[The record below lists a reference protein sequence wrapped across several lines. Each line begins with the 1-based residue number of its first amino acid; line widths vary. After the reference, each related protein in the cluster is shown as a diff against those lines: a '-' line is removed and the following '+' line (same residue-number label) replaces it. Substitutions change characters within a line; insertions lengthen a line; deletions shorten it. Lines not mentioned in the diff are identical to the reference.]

1 MLGQE
6 DTSHLSAKSVIKTVA
21 LSKLTH
27 VFMNLPDPN
36 ETFLDDLNKLWGVF
50 FIFFIFAGRKK
61 R

>member
-36 ETFLDDLNKLWGVF
+36 ETFLDDL
-50 FIFFIFAGRKK
+50 IFL
-61 R
+61 

>member
-21 LSKLTH
+21 LSIPTI

-36 ETFLDDLNKLWGVF
+36 EAFLDVLSKF
-50 FIFFIFAGRKK
+50 FFFHFCGTEEEIE
-61 R
+61 